1 MAERGSW
8 PSIKNNG
15 LLTSNEVFE
24 RSCSDPTAL
33 VSLQRCHRP
42 EKISRDVAEIG
53 QIILRDQLPMPPK
66 QIIRAL
72 PDGMAPEDWYSV
84 INERVFFWTEEER
97 LHRLLNAR
105 QYRSL
110 EHDVLTLDTASLLQ
124 NHIENVRLCH
134 MNSGNAFP
142 KAHQRDLSTFK
153 RIEDYEVTSTGRP
166 KKPVVELTVL
176 GGVKDIANYVI
187 EVRVM
192 KGAEVMGNIP
202 L

>member
-1 MAERGSW
+1 MAEHGSW

-15 LLTSNEVFE
+15 LLTSNEVFA
-24 RSCSDPTAL
+24 RSCSDPTTL

-42 EKISRDVAEIG
+42 QKISRDVAEIG
-53 QIILRDQLPMPPK
+53 QIILRDQLPMPPH
-66 QIIRAL
+66 QIMRAL
-72 PDGMAPEDWYSV
+72 PDGMTPEDWYSV

-97 LHRLLNAR
+97 LHRLLKAR

-142 KAHQRDLSTFK
+142 MPHKRDLNTFK
-153 RIEDYEVTSTGRP
+153 CIEDYEVTSTGRP

-176 GGVKDIANYVI
+176 GGVIDIADYVI

-192 KGAEVMGNIP
+192 RGSEVLSHVP